1 MSGGG
6 GRSKD
11 RPPTPTILNHSI
23 REIQNRVGLVELREM
38 TMWSCAA
45 VVLGVSCGL
54 VAGDPFGTKSS
65 YFSVAETNDTALEV
79 AGCEPRLLWVLA
91 R

>member
-11 RPPTPTILNHSI
+11 RPPTPTILNHSV
-23 REIQNRVGLVELREM
+23 REIQNRVGLVTDTLM
-38 TMWSCAA
+38 MMWSCAA

>member
-1 MSGGG
+1 M
-6 GRSKD
+6 
-11 RPPTPTILNHSI
+11 
-23 REIQNRVGLVELREM
+23 M
-38 TMWSCAA
+38 MWSCAA

-79 AGCEPRLLWVLA
+79 AGCEPRLLWLLA

>member
-1 MSGGG
+1 MMM
-6 GRSKD
+6 R
-11 RPPTPTILNHSI
+11 R
-23 REIQNRVGLVELREM
+23 
-38 TMWSCAA
+38 CAA